1 MAYMQKP
8 GRAPL
13 KNKSFEALT
22 NGTPLRNDND
32 KDKKKEDPRFKLD
45 KDGNQ
50 IGIQDTS
57 TGGYYT
63 PSEKGFKATRAK
75 AEKIGEAPREFKG
88 QLFTREGGTARG
100 YKTADGEFLRPAN
113 DREWKKMQTQY
124 NKDKSRYDEKEGR
137 RARMRGSYLDYNGK
151 TTKNKVQ

>member
-1 MAYMQKP
+1 MQKP

-32 KDKKKEDPRFKLD
+32 KDKKKEDPRFSYD

-50 IGIQDTS
+50 IGIRDSKTN
-57 TGGYYT
+57 GYYT
-63 PSEKGFKATRAK
+63 PSEKGFKASRAK
-75 AEKIGEAPREFKG
+75 SEKIGRAPREFKG

-124 NKDKSRYDEKEGR
+124 NKDKREYDQDESLR
-137 RARMRGSYLDYNGK
+137 SQFRGQMLDYTGK

>member
-22 NGTPLRNDND
+22 NGTPLKNEDN
-32 KDKKKEDPRFKLD
+32 DPRFKYD

-50 IGIQDTS
+50 VGIRDTS
-57 TGGYYT
+57 TGSYYM
-63 PSEKGFKATRAK
+63 PYEAGFAATRAK
-75 AEKIGEAPREFKG
+75 AEKIGRAPREFKG

-113 DREWKKMQTQY
+113 DREWKNMQTQY
-124 NKDKSRYDEKEGR
+124 NKDKSRYDSNEAR
-137 RARMRGSYLDYNGK
+137 RATMRGSYLDYTGK
-151 TTKNKVQ
+151 ISKTLQK